1 MAQTNYTPISLY
13 YSTTASATP
22 TAGNLVNGELAINIT
37 DGKLFYKNDADVIS
51 SIENQNTFGTVNVNS
66 TLVVSSSP
74 TDILSII
81 PGSNIDI
88 SADAVNKT
96 ITISS
101 TGGETLGSLLT
112 SNTSVN
118 QVLDVYNGTQYRTC
132 KYVIQAMSGTQLHSC
147 EVILTHNDIK
157 TVLSQYGIVKTNRFN
172 LFTLDS
178 DIVSGNVVLYIT
190 PANDNTQIDYIRTSI
205 VSRTLPV

>member
-1 MAQTNYTPISLY
+1 MSTSNTVIQVKKSGVTGNTPVDLNI
-13 YSTTASATP
+13 
-22 TAGNLVNGELAINIT
+22 GELAINYA
-37 DGKLFYKNDADVIS
+37 DGKLFYKDGADVIS
-51 SIENQNTFGTVNVNS
+51 SIENQNTFGTINVNS

-88 SADAVNKT
+88 SADVVNKT

-118 QVLDVYNGTQYRTC
+118 QVLDVYDGTQYRTC